1 MSSYGIENFSQKN
14 IWDEPIHNWRLVI
27 TMLLHGLDIR
37 SEKYSLQFGRSHKD
51 TLQTSLLSLLIHFE
65 WVDVTCFCSMWLLAN
80 DRLTCA
86 VEEADFQSVVY
97 KQLQQL
103 AGIMLTADQSLANV
117 LCDN

>member
-1 MSSYGIENFSQKN
+1 
-14 IWDEPIHNWRLVI
+14 
-27 TMLLHGLDIR
+27 
-37 SEKYSLQFGRSHKD
+37 
-51 TLQTSLLSLLIHFE
+51 
-65 WVDVTCFCSMWLLAN
+65 MWLLAN

-86 VEEADFQSVVY
+86 AEEADFQSVVY

>member
-1 MSSYGIENFSQKN
+1 
-14 IWDEPIHNWRLVI
+14 
-27 TMLLHGLDIR
+27 
-37 SEKYSLQFGRSHKD
+37 
-51 TLQTSLLSLLIHFE
+51 
-65 WVDVTCFCSMWLLAN
+65 MWLLAN

-103 AGIMLTADQSLANV
+103 AGIMLTVDQSLSNV